1 MSSICKKGSFPGGS
15 VDKEPACQCRRCRKH
30 GINPWVRKI
39 PWRRKWQPTPVFFP
53 GKSHGQRSLVGCS
66 PHGVVKSQTQLS
78 EHTFTRKAHYSVF
91 SSFLIHCPKLVRNH
105 FGLPESIS
113 QKIMAPHTSTLAWK
127 IPWTEEPGMLQSTGS
142 LRVGHD

>member
-78 EHTFTRKAHYSVF
+78 EHTCTRKALYSVL
-91 SSFLIHCPKLVRNH
+91 SSFSIRCPKLVRNH
-105 FGLPESIS
+105 SGFILAYQSPLARKLWHPTPVLLPGKS
-113 QKIMAPHTSTLAWK
+113 H
-127 IPWTEEPGMLQSTGS
+127 GRRS
-142 LRVGHD
+142 LVCCSPRVH